1 MADEYD
7 ITEEYALTAE
17 DGENNALNFGDNETP
32 PAQFGNEQVVISGT
46 INGMQWGDFGGS
58 FYATNGL
65 AVVPKPPLADT
76 VGGAGLL
83 VSAEFKKL
91 QGKTPTLIQGTLN
104 LPLAQAGVGQEETT
118 EDTPGGLKGIGY
130 SSDGCFGITDGFAR
144 IPRPPELPSGID
156 KFPVG
161 VYHAVALKKITWEE
175 MGTGVVPMTN
185 PPNPKGGDLRIA
197 AFLMAGGYLS
207 LWLQKYNEEEGIW
220 E

>member
-7 ITEEYALTAE
+7 ITEEFALTAD
-17 DGENNALNFGDNETP
+17 DGEDNALNFGGDETP

-46 INGMQWGDFGGS
+46 ISGMQWGDFGGS

-65 AVVPKPPLADT
+65 AVVPRPPLADT

-91 QGKTPTLIQGTLN
+91 QGKTPTLVSGTLN
-104 LPLAQAGVGQEETT
+104 LPLAQAEKGQEETT

-130 SSDGCFGITDGFAR
+130 SDDGCFGITDGFAR

-156 KFPVG
+156 KFPAG
-161 VYHAVALKKITWEE
+161 LRNAPANQNITWAEFFSQ
-175 MGTGVVPMTN
+175 TGVIPLSN
-185 PPNPKGGDLRIA
+185 PVNGFRIS
-197 AFLMAGGYLS
+197 AFPFNGQYLS
-207 LWLQKYNEEEGIW
+207 LLLEQV
-220 E
+220 